1 MLLVLDQT
9 KTVRDITAMLE
20 TVGEIITML
29 QAVGEM
35 KIPITESASQIL

>member
-1 MLLVLDQT
+1 
-9 KTVRDITAMLE
+9 MLE